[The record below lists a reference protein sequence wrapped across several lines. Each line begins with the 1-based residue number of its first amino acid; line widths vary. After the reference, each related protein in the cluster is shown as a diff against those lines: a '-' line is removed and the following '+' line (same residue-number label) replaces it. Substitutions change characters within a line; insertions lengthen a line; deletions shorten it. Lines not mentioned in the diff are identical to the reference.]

1 MKKSNKLLSLILT
14 LCIAMSM
21 LTGFAPVHSVAH
33 TAAIGSEA
41 FELPD
46 IVDSFEAQE
55 NDYVGRVK
63 AEEKEDVGL
72 ELKDFEVMRKMQL
85 SVNPEYLY
93 VTVALEKEIDYSI
106 FVKWIIKITYNYM
119 RS

>member
-14 LCIAMSM
+14 ICIVMSM

-55 NDYVGRVK
+55 NDYVGRVE
-63 AEEKEDVGL
+63 AEEKDL
-72 ELKDFEVMRKMQL
+72 
-85 SVNPEYLY
+85 
-93 VTVALEKEIDYSI
+93 
-106 FVKWIIKITYNYM
+106 
-119 RS
+119 